1 MGRIST
7 MNGETLSRTAPGL
20 ASKVGRV
27 TISDIVPGVSP
38 RLANGEG
45 SNARLSF
52 ISMVA
57 NDFDL
62 RERVHGH

>member
-7 MNGETLSRTAPGL
+7 MNGETLSRTAPEL
-20 ASKVGRV
+20 ASKAGRV
-27 TISDIVPGVSP
+27 TLSDIVPVVSP

-57 NDFDL
+57 KDLDL
-62 RERVHGH
+62 RERVYGH